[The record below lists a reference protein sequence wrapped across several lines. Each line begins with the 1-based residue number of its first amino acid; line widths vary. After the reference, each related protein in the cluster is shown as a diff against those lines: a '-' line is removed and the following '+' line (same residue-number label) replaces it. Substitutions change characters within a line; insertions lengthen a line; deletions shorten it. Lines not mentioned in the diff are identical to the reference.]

1 MAAVNAI
8 EETEWIRLA
17 RAGDDGAF
25 ARLVEAYQV
34 PVYNLCYRML
44 GDHAQAEDAA
54 QEAFLRAYRNLR
66 RYDPT
71 RRFATWLLSI
81 ASHYCIDQIRKRR
94 LKTLSI
100 DDVPPFL
107 ERADDLPGP
116 EEALARREQQLAVQS
131 LLAKLG
137 PQDRAAMIMRY
148 WFEFSYEEIGD
159 ALSLSVSAVKSRLHR
174 ARRVLV
180 EQIPQVNGLQLN
192 GVMQD
197 EPSNI

>member
-8 EETEWIRLA
+8 EETGWIRLA
-17 RAGDDGAF
+17 RTGDDGAF